1 MQPGYNANVPIVL
14 INLNMPYMINK
25 IAAIPTKFEPVIHIR
40 NLTKPNDKV
49 KNTHNTQIIY
59 LLKGISRSGICIP
72 SEYIICI
79 DNNTK
84 FD

>member
-1 MQPGYNANVPIVL
+1 
-14 INLNMPYMINK
+14 MINK
-25 IAAIPTKFEPVIHIR
+25 IAAIPTKFEPVIHTI

-59 LLKGISRSGICIP
+59 LVNGIIRSGICIP
-72 SEYIICI
+72 SECIICI